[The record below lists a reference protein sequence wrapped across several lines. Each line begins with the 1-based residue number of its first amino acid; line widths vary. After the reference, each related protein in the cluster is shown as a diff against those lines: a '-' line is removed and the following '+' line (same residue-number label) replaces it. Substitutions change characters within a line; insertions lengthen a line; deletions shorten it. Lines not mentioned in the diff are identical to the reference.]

1 MKTIL
6 VTGAT
11 DGIGLETA
19 RQLFELGHK
28 VFVHGRSEAKA
39 REAIGKIM
47 AVASPTAHKAVDRL
61 VTVHGDLSDMTEV
74 VDLAEQI
81 KNITP
86 SLDVLL
92 NNAGVYMKQ
101 KVLTKDHFEMTF
113 AVNHLAV
120 FLLTHHLVPTLKAA
134 ADARVVTVSS
144 VAHSSAKLDL
154 DHLQAEK
161 IFDGY
166 EAYATS
172 KLANILF
179 TRAFAALNK
188 HTNISANCLHPGVIS
203 TKLLHAGFSMKGDTV
218 NKGAETSVYLAD
230 SLDVEAVT
238 GKYFVNCHETMPSR
252 IAQDDAL
259 AVKLWKKSEDLLKK
273 YL

>member
-19 RQLFELGHK
+19 RQLFEKGHK
-28 VFVHGRSEAKA
+28 VFIHGRSEVKA

-47 AVASPTAHKAVDRL
+47 AVASPAAHKNVDHL
-61 VTVHGDLSDMTEV
+61 VTVHGDLSDMIQV
-74 VDLAEQI
+74 VDLANQM
-81 KNITP
+81 KNLSP
-86 SLDVLL
+86 SLDVLI
-92 NNAGVYMKQ
+92 NNAGVYMTQ

-120 FLLTHHLVPTLKAA
+120 FLLTHHLVPTLKVA

-144 VAHSSAKLDL
+144 MAHLGAHLDF
-154 DHLQAEK
+154 DNLQSEK
-161 IFDGY
+161 SFDGY
-166 EAYATS
+166 KAYATS

-203 TKLLHAGFSMKGDTV
+203 TKLLHAGFTMKGDTV
-218 NKGAETSVYLAD
+218 SKGAETSVYLAD
-230 SLDVEAVT
+230 SLDVETVT
-238 GKYFVNCHETMPSR
+238 GKYFVNRHEAVPSR
-252 IAQDDAL
+252 AAQDDAS
-259 AVKLWKKSEDLLKK
+259 AVKLWKKSEDLLQK